1 MILLATGGRR
11 LPVFH
16 SPGFF
21 PLYIVTTDKDART
34 LFQERSNSLWY
45 GLERF
50 LDLPFTD
57 FAADIVVLDVS
68 SFSAALLGGVVTE
81 AVRIL
86 APKGVLFI
94 LGAADFEISTFSP
107 QAAKLVLPGSY
118 VHSYVRRL
126 EVVPDLPVCEACGMR
141 SMFGQKSIEL
151 SPQNQCQAWIQK
163 DFKSIFQPDMLDK
176 FNRKSKESLE
186 NQRLKLWWRR
196 NVLKT
201 QKVAGKGEWTDRYAR
216 TNTASYNAAYVNSDP
231 FKLPKHLEKK
241 VKAGQVKRI
250 LDAGAGTCSLEGE
263 LRRKGYWK
271 LIHNFL
277 AFGSYDCSML
287 RICAERGS
295 ICFQHNWLTP
305 LPVCASCKFDL
316 IYQWAGVHHN
326 TGIDRQT
333 KFIDNMLAVLECNGL
348 LFINDIGEWRPDMR
362 KILKVK
368 REQKIARLHENK
380 DGAFEITRTC

>member
-1 MILLATGGRR
+1 MILLATGSRR

-21 PLYIVTTDKDART
+21 PLYIVTTDKDAQT
-34 LFQERSNSLWY
+34 LFQERSNSIWY

-141 SMFGQKSIEL
+141 ALYGSRAIEL
-151 SPQNQCQAWIQK
+151 SPQNQCQAWIQP
-163 DFKSIFQPDMLDK
+163 DFKSIFQPEMLDK
-176 FNRKSKESLE
+176 FNSKSEDTLE
-186 NQRLKLWWRR
+186 NQRLIWWWRP

-201 QKVAGKGEWTDRYAR
+201 QQGHKEWADKYSAQ
-216 TNTASYNAAYVNSDP
+216 NPWPYDHAYVNSDP
-231 FKLPKHLEKK
+231 FKLMPRLEAM
-241 VKAGQVKRI
+241 VKAGKVKRI
-250 LDAGAGTCSLEGE
+250 LDAGAGSCSLEGE

-271 LIHNFL
+271 TVHNFL
-277 AFGSYDCSML
+277 AFGAYDCSML

-295 ICFQHNWLTP
+295 ISLQHNWLIP
-305 LPVCASCKFDL
+305 LPVCASCKFDF
-316 IYQWAGVHHN
+316 IFQFAGIHHMKHVDN
-326 TGIDRQT
+326 HST
-333 KFIDNMLAVLECNGL
+333 FLDNMLAHLECDGL
-348 LFINDIGEWRPDMR
+348 LFVNDNGPWRPMFR
-362 KILKVK
+362 EALKVK
-368 REQKIARLHENK
+368 VRQNMVKYTESSDKAIEVH
-380 DGAFEITRTC
+380 RTC